1 MTATAFAPEAL
12 HTTIPVL
19 TPAARRFEPISL
31 LELSIVAANLTRH
44 DRKYVVALSP
54 LPAILQS
61 FPRATRILEI
71 EGAHHFPY
79 TSTYLD
85 TLELDSYRLAAT
97 RRRRRFKVRT
107 RNYSNGAAYLE
118 VKTRGQ
124 RGLTVKERIPFDGE
138 HPLSDTS
145 AAFVA
150 DSFAAAHIDGPNPA
164 DLWPALRT
172 SYTRTTFLLP
182 DDDARVTI
190 DTDLAFRSLAVDQAS
205 RARRAAEP
213 HRGAVELGPLAIVE
227 TKAMAAT
234 EVDRA
239 LWSHGYRPTRISK
252 YAAGLILTNP
262 ELRPGRW
269 HRTLT
274 HHVPTALT
282 A

>member
-12 HTTIPVL
+12 HPTPAL
-19 TPAARRFEPISL
+19 SPAARHFEPVSL
-31 LELSIVAANLTRH
+31 FELSIVAENLTRH
-44 DRKYVVALSP
+44 DRKYVVALSD
-54 LPAILQS
+54 LPAILAS
-61 FPRATRILEI
+61 FPSASRILEI
-71 EGAHHFPY
+71 DDAQHFPY

-138 HPLSDTS
+138 HPLSATS
-145 AAFVA
+145 AAFIA
-150 DSFAAAHIDGPNPA
+150 DAFAVAHIDGPHPA

-182 DDDARVTI
+182 DDEARVTI
-190 DTDLAFRSLAVDQAS
+190 DTDLAFRSLAADPAS
-205 RARRAAEP
+205 RARRAAAP
-213 HRGAVELGPLAIVE
+213 HGGVVELGPLAIVE

-234 EVDRA
+234 AVDHA

-252 YAAGLILTNP
+252 YAAGLIITNP

-274 HHVPTALT
+274 HLVPDALS